1 VSIDNENRQFTF
13 AVQPQAIVKP
23 APKSA
28 SKVRKLATPVIAAI
42 VSGLVAGG
50 AGAFI
55 VGGAGHGSTV
65 VVNNTESVNWVTGV
79 AAKVLPSVVSISVG
93 ASSSGG
99 TGSGVALTKDGLIL
113 TNAHVVTLDGETNN
127 VTIQVR
133 NSDGVVTP
141 AKVVGI
147 DPTNDLAVI
156 RTSGNFTPIEFGDSS
171 KVNVGDNVVAI
182 GAPLGL
188 DESVTTGIISALNR
202 TIQVASSAV
211 PDGSLQLWSGSGAA
225 PVSLRVLQTD
235 AAINPGNSGGAL
247 LNAQGQLIGINV
259 AIATASSNTSSTQS
273 GSIGVG
279 FSIPSNIAKGIADQL
294 IKSGKASHALL
305 GALVTDSA
313 TGSSVAAFTNGAKVV
328 KLTPGGA
335 AERGGLKVGDVV
347 VEFQGQVIDSASE
360 LTAAVRLEKA
370 NSKASLVVIRNGQKL
385 TLNVTL
391 GDAANAN

>member
-1 VSIDNENRQFTF
+1 MSIDNENRQFTF
-13 AVQPQAIVKP
+13 AYQAP
-23 APKSA
+23 AAA
-28 SKVRKLATPVIAAI
+28 SPAKAQKRVSAAI
-42 VSGLVAGG
+42 VAAVVSGVLAGG
-50 AGAFI
+50 ASAAAFSI
-55 VGGAGHGSTV
+55 LSQDSTV
-65 VVNNTESVNWVTGV
+65 VVNNAESVNWVTGV
-79 AAKVLPSVVSISVG
+79 AAKALPSVVTVSVG
-93 ASSSGG
+93 SASSGG
-99 TGSGVALTKDGLIL
+99 SGSGVVLSADGLIL

-127 VTIQVR
+127 VSIEVKTSAGNV
-133 NSDGVVTP
+133 
-141 AKVVGI
+141 AKATVVGI

-156 RTSGNFTPIEFGDSS
+156 KAPGVYTPIEFADSS

-188 DESVTTGIISALNR
+188 EESVTTGIISALNR

-247 LNAQGQLIGINV
+247 LNSQGQLIGINV
-259 AIATASSNTSSTQS
+259 AIATAGSSSSSSQS

-279 FSIPSNIAKGIADQL
+279 FSIPSNIAKRIADEL
-294 IKSGKASHALL
+294 SKSGRASHALL
-305 GALVTDSA
+305 GALVSDSV
-313 TGSSVAAFTNGAKVV
+313 SSASAAAFANGAKIE

-347 VEFQGQVIDSASE
+347 IEFNGHAIASASD

-370 NSKASLVVIRNGQKL
+370 NSSATLVVVRDGKEI
-385 TLNVTL
+385 TFNVKL
-391 GDAANAN
+391 GDAAKAK